1 MKIDVVQ
8 FCPKLFDKAYNL
20 NKINDIISGSKA
32 DIIVLP
38 ELATTG
44 YFFTSREEVN
54 EYAETMQGN
63 TYQQWQK
70 LAKEKDIII
79 VAGFAE
85 KCDDK
90 LFNSAAVI
98 FPDEEYSTVYRK
110 THLFYR
116 ERFCFDKGDTG
127 FNVIEYEEKDL
138 RLGTMICYDW
148 RFPEAART
156 LALKGADLIV
166 SPSNLVTDVWHIST
180 PSRALENKV
189 YFAVANRIGTEKR
202 ESEELYFNGMSAIYS
217 FNGQLLSKAEE
228 TSEEIISAE
237 LDLKK
242 TRDKSFNEFND
253 IFTDREPD
261 LYWQD

>member
-1 MKIDVVQ
+1 MKIQVAQ
-8 FCPKLFDKAYNL
+8 FCPRLLDKTYNIE
-20 NKINDIISGSKA
+20 KINNIISDSDA

-44 YFFTSREEVN
+44 YFFTSREEV
-54 EYAETMQGN
+54 EKYAETTEEG
-63 TYQQWQK
+63 TYTKWQQI
-70 LAKEKDIII
+70 AKEKDIII

-85 KCDDK
+85 KAGDK

-98 FPDEEYSTVYRK
+98 FPDEEYSSVYRK
-110 THLFYR
+110 THLFYK

-127 FNVIEYEEKDL
+127 FEVIDYEPKDL

-189 YFAVANRIGTEKR
+189 YFAVANRVGTEKR
-202 ESEELYFNGMSAIYS
+202 EDEELYFNGKSAIYS
-217 FNGQLLSKAEE
+217 YNGQLMSKAEE
-228 TSEEIISAE
+228 TTEEVIFAE
-237 LDLKK
+237 INPLS
-242 TRDKSFNEFND
+242 TRNKSFNEYND
-253 IFTDREPD
+253 IFKDRESE

>member
-1 MKIDVVQ
+1 MKIDVAQ
-8 FCPKLFDKAYNL
+8 FCPKLFDKASNL
-20 NKINDIISGSKA
+20 EKINDIISKSDA

-44 YFFTSREEVN
+44 YFFTSREEVDK
-54 EYAETMQGN
+54 YAETTKGE
-63 TYQQWQK
+63 TYTAWQK

-85 KCDDK
+85 KFEDK

-189 YFAVANRIGTEKR
+189 YFAVANRIGTEAR
-202 ESEELYFNGMSAIYS
+202 ENEELYFNGMSAIYGY
-217 FNGQLLSKAEE
+217 NGKQLAKAEE

-237 LDLKK
+237 FDPKE
-242 TRDKSFNEFND
+242 TRNKSFNEFND

>member
-1 MKIDVVQ
+1 MKIDVAQ

-20 NKINDIISGSKA
+20 EKINDIIDKSSA
-32 DIIVLP
+32 DVIVLP

-44 YFFTSREEVN
+44 YFFTSRDEVA
-54 EYAETMQGN
+54 EYAETTSGN
-63 TYQQWQK
+63 TYSQWQK
-70 LAKEKDIII
+70 LAKDKDIII

-85 KCDDK
+85 KTEDK

-98 FPDEEYSTVYRK
+98 FPDAEFSSVYRK

-116 ERFCFDKGDTG
+116 ERFCFDMGDTG
-127 FNVIEYEEKDL
+127 FNVTDYEDKNL

-189 YFAVANRIGTEKR
+189 YFAVANRIGTETR
-202 ESEELYFNGMSAIYS
+202 EKEELYFNGKSAIYGY
-217 FNGQLLSKAEE
+217 NGQLMAKAEE
-228 TSEEIISAE
+228 KTEEIISAE
-237 LDLKK
+237 IDPAQ
-242 TRDKSFNEFND
+242 TRNKSFNEFND
-253 IFTDREPD
+253 IFNDRQPD